1 MKKEVALVFIA
12 VFVFAKEDI
21 KNYKLEETRIEI
33 ELDDTS
39 KYNSSATINK
49 EFLKANPSGNGDIG
63 SILRTLPNIQFDN
76 SQLKS
81 STPGEIDPAKVSI
94 SGGLHYQNNFM
105 LDGVNMNNDLDPAG
119 TGSWIGNAPGRS
131 QGIAI
136 DTSLLESIKVQ
147 DSNIG
152 AAYGGFTGGVVEAQT
167 RRPQKDFGADIS
179 YQITQGKANGGLDFK
194 DFLNGSLSLT
204 NYHLYKNQDK
214 EEFINS
220 YDDSNQPNFIK
231 HLARMSLESKIND
244 KFSLI
249 GSITSTISIIPLRR
263 SDDTYKGNS
272 GAYQSSP
279 IDPDDSATA
288 KQNQRR
294 EIYNYFIK
302 GYYDMSENLKIEF
315 GYTYA
320 PQYDYRFMVG
330 TKGDYYSFTSGGHQ
344 ASSKISWYNSF
355 GFLTNTLSYSQLENS
370 AETNFS
376 ATKYWQISDS
386 KRWSNWAN
394 WVRSGGQAPSK
405 STQRTLTNTISQEF
419 TPFELGLSLHT
430 ITTGLE
436 LSYQYSD
443 FKFSKPYDSAVKT
456 QTFMTQAQQ
465 ALCQNTDMSWC
476 DTAKAYDVRGFESYA
491 YTQNPAP
498 FEIGIMSDGRK
509 YLIWKYGQWID
520 SITRFDDKRKIS
532 VSNKALA
539 YFLQDDIAIKFK
551 GFGTINVRG
560 GLRFD
565 YDTYMSKFTSAPRFS
580 LSYVP
585 PWSNRGGGINTQL
598 TFGLNRY
605 YGRNITGL
613 ALSDGMN
620 SLRKTLYRSS
630 PDKSW
635 EDINKECEPYVR
647 SEIKRR
653 TYTDPLTGKQM
664 TQSYRV
670 YYNALGQ
677 EIKKTDCYEISKNS
691 TKFDKLKVP
700 YVDEFMA
707 GLQQDF
713 MGLKFETKY
722 IYRENKDDIRQ
733 VRSDYRKLP
742 KDERYADTY
751 YTYTNEGKAWTNVIT
766 FSAQNTE
773 PFKFLGAENFLLLAF
788 DFTNVKRNYV
798 DYTEVSR
805 DMSEDELI
813 VYNGELIHSSQ
824 RPASNFVRPYTLRL
838 TGMHLFE
845 FGRNTY
851 ILNNFFRFRSS
862 YNAIALISLA
872 GRTPSNS
879 GIAASQYKEEYKAYA
894 QYGKYKIPAAFSWD
908 MRVGVER
915 KIFGKHSLYVNIDIF
930 NILDTKNTTINTQ
943 SYTGYSYNPSLGYEV
958 GRQFWLQVGYKY

>member
-1 MKKEVALVFIA
+1 MCHLGA
-12 VFVFAKEDI
+12 
-21 KNYKLEETRIEI
+21 
-33 ELDDTS
+33 
-39 KYNSSATINK
+39 
-49 EFLKANPSGNGDIG
+49 IG
-63 SILRTLPNIQFDN
+63 
-76 SQLKS
+76 
-81 STPGEIDPAKVSI
+81 
-94 SGGLHYQNNFM
+94 
-105 LDGVNMNNDLDPAG
+105 
-119 TGSWIGNAPGRS
+119 
-131 QGIAI
+131 
-136 DTSLLESIKVQ
+136 
-147 DSNIG
+147 
-152 AAYGGFTGGVVEAQT
+152 
-167 RRPQKDFGADIS
+167 
-179 YQITQGKANGGLDFK
+179 
-194 DFLNGSLSLT
+194 
-204 NYHLYKNQDK
+204 
-214 EEFINS
+214 
-220 YDDSNQPNFIK
+220 
-231 HLARMSLESKIND
+231 
-244 KFSLI
+244 
-249 GSITSTISIIPLRR
+249 
-263 SDDTYKGNS
+263 
-272 GAYQSSP
+272 
-279 IDPDDSATA
+279 
-288 KQNQRR
+288 
-294 EIYNYFIK
+294 
-302 GYYDMSENLKIEF
+302 
-315 GYTYA
+315 
-320 PQYDYRFMVG
+320 
-330 TKGDYYSFTSGGHQ
+330 
-344 ASSKISWYNSF
+344 
-355 GFLTNTLSYSQLENS
+355 
-370 AETNFS
+370 
-376 ATKYWQISDS
+376 
-386 KRWSNWAN
+386 
-394 WVRSGGQAPSK
+394 
-405 STQRTLTNTISQEF
+405 
-419 TPFELGLSLHT
+419 
-430 ITTGLE
+430 
-436 LSYQYSD
+436 
-443 FKFSKPYDSAVKT
+443 
-456 QTFMTQAQQ
+456 
-465 ALCQNTDMSWC
+465 
-476 DTAKAYDVRGFESYA
+476 
-491 YTQNPAP
+491 
-498 FEIGIMSDGRK
+498 
-509 YLIWKYGQWID
+509 
-520 SITRFDDKRKIS
+520 
-532 VSNKALA
+532 
-539 YFLQDDIAIKFK
+539 
-551 GFGTINVRG
+551 
-560 GLRFD
+560 
-565 YDTYMSKFTSAPRFS
+565 
-580 LSYVP
+580 
-585 PWSNRGGGINTQL
+585 GGGINTQL

-851 ILNNFFRFRSS
+851 TLNNFFRFRSS

-872 GRTPSNS
+872 GRTPRNS
-879 GIAASQYKEEYKAYA
+879 GIAASQYKEEYKAYT